1 MIQKINVDL
10 FNLIEDKD
18 NLEYRIK
25 REYILMNI

>member
-25 REYILMNI
+25 REYILMNS